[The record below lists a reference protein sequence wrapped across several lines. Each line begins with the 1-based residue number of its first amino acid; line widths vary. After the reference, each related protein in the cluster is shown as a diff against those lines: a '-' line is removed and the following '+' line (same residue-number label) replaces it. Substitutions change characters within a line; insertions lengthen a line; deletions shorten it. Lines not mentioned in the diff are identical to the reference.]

1 LKRDVK
7 FAGIALA
14 AFILASSTLA
24 GASPQARLDARV
36 GGGGASPRHAT
47 TVIGSAWN
55 QDNTPIAAARVQ
67 LRNLD
72 DAKVVAT
79 AVADEGGKFTFT
91 DIEPGTYAVELVGA
105 NGKIVTVGQ
114 AFVIARG
121 ETVATFVRI
130 GSKAPWFAGFFNN
143 AAGAVAAAAASQGV
157 TALAPVQLPRSSSGG
172 GRQ

>member
-1 LKRDVK
+1 MK

-14 AFILASSTLA
+14 AFVLASSTLA
-24 GASPQARLDARV
+24 GAPPQARLDTRV
-36 GGGGASPRHAT
+36 GGGGGGASPRHAT

-79 AVADEGGKFTFT
+79 AVADEGGKFTFAN
-91 DIEPGTYAVELVGA
+91 IEPGTYAVELVGA

-114 AFVIARG
+114 AFVIAQG

-157 TALAPVQLPRSSSGG
+157 TALAPVQLPRSSSSGG

>member
-7 FAGIALA
+7 FADLVLT
-14 AFILASSTLA
+14 AFVLGSTVA
-24 GASPQARLDARV
+24 GASPQARLDARA
-36 GGGGASPRHAT
+36 GGSGASVRHAT

-55 QDNTPIAAARVQ
+55 QDNTAIAGARVQ

-72 DAKVVAT
+72 DGEVVAT
-79 AVADEGGKFTFT
+79 TVGDEAGKFTFAN
-91 DIEPGTYAVELVGA
+91 IEPGTYVVELVGA
-105 NGKIVTVGQ
+105 NGKVITVGQ
-114 AFVIARG
+114 AFVIAQG

-143 AAGAVAAAAASQGV
+143 AALAVAATAASQGV